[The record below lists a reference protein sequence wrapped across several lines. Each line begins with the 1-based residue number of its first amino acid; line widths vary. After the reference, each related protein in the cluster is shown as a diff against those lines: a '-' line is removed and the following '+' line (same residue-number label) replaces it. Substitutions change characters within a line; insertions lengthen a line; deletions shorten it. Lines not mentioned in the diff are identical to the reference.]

1 MSTWNDQTFLPQFSH
16 EKRLWEGYQHFH
28 LKEIQYTWSYIALL
42 FQKVTILY
50 MWFIK
55 VHLDTNRFKHFNVD
69 KNNLVLWK
77 ITRHL
82 SITSTLNTFFH
93 FGCLQLSLSDG
104 NVSWFMAQ
112 LKMEC
117 LLLVKVEMCRQAG
130 KN

>member
-1 MSTWNDQTFLPQFSH
+1 MLTRTIWYYGKSPDCGFETEFHAIAMSRKYSH
-16 EKRLWEGYQHFH
+16 
-28 LKEIQYTWSYIALL
+28 
-42 FQKVTILY
+42 
-50 MWFIK
+50 
-55 VHLDTNRFKHFNVD
+55 
-69 KNNLVLWK
+69 
-77 ITRHL
+77 RHL
-82 SITSTLNTFFH
+82 SITSTLKTFFH